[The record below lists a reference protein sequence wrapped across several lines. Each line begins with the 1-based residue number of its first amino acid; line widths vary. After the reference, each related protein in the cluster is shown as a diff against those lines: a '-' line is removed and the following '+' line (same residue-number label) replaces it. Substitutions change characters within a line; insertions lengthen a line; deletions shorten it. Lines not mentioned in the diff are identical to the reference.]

1 MSATLRGGDEASD
14 GRYIQTARCNQGD
27 TMAGKTGSLSTNERG
42 VLIAGAVAALLSFF
56 PGYITVTFDGPGFDE
71 SYSAWTGSATVGM
84 VLLLGGAALIGIE
97 ALSDG
102 TLPEVVPWHLIAV
115 AAAVLGTL
123 SIILRAL
130 TAGSSAPG
138 ANVGPGWSGWL
149 LFVAAI
155 SLTVFAVRSFRV
167 SDEALDLGDRPPS

>member
-1 MSATLRGGDEASD
+1 
-14 GRYIQTARCNQGD
+14 
-27 TMAGKTGSLSTNERG
+27 MAGGAGALSTNERG
-42 VLIAGAVAALLSFF
+42 VLIAGAAAAVLSVF

-71 SYSAWTGSATVGM
+71 SYSAWTGSATIGM

-102 TLPEVVPWHLIAV
+102 TLPEVIPWHLIAV
-115 AAAVLGTL
+115 AAAAFGTFM
-123 SIILRAL
+123 IMLRAL

-155 SLTVFAVRSFRV
+155 SLTVFAVLSFRD
-167 SDEALDLGDRPPS
+167 SEEALDFSS

>member
-1 MSATLRGGDEASD
+1 
-14 GRYIQTARCNQGD
+14 
-27 TMAGKTGSLSTNERG
+27 MAGEAGSLSTNERG
-42 VLIAGAVAALLSFF
+42 VLIAGAAAALLSVF
-56 PGYITVTFDGPGFDE
+56 PGYITVTFDGPGFDA
-71 SYSAWTGSATVGM
+71 SYTAWTGSATIGM

-102 TLPEVVPWHLIAV
+102 TLPAVIPWHLIAV
-115 AAAVLGTL
+115 AAAVLGTFL
-123 SIILRAL
+123 IILRAL

-155 SLTVFAVRSFRV
+155 TLTVFAVLSFRD
-167 SDEALDLGDRPPS
+167 SDEARDLSGRPSS

>member
-1 MSATLRGGDEASD
+1 
-14 GRYIQTARCNQGD
+14 
-27 TMAGKTGSLSTNERG
+27 MAGGAGSLSTNERG
-42 VLIAGAVAALLSFF
+42 VLIAGAAAAVLSVF
-56 PGYITVTFDGPGFDE
+56 PGYITVTFEGPGFDE
-71 SYSAWTGSATVGM
+71 SYSAWTGSATIGM

-115 AAAVLGTL
+115 AAAAFGTFML
-123 SIILRAL
+123 MLRAL

-155 SLTVFAVRSFRV
+155 SLTVFAVLSFRD
-167 SDEALDLGDRPPS
+167 SEDALEFRS

>member
-1 MSATLRGGDEASD
+1 
-14 GRYIQTARCNQGD
+14 
-27 TMAGKTGSLSTNERG
+27 MAGKTGSLSTNERG

-84 VLLLGGAALIGIE
+84 VMLLGGAALIVIE

-102 TLPEVVPWHLIAV
+102 TLPKAVPWHLIAV
-115 AAAVLGTL
+115 ATTVLGTL

-130 TAGSSAPG
+130 TAGGSAPG

-155 SLTVFAVRSFRV
+155 TLTVFAVRSFRD
-167 SDEALDLGDRPPS
+167 SDEALDMSDRPPS

>member
-1 MSATLRGGDEASD
+1 
-14 GRYIQTARCNQGD
+14 
-27 TMAGKTGSLSTNERG
+27 MAGGAGSLSTNERG
-42 VLIAGAVAALLSFF
+42 VLIAGAAAAVLSVF
-56 PGYITVTFDGPGFDE
+56 PGYITVTFEGPGFDE
-71 SYSAWTGSATVGM
+71 SYSAWTGSATIGM

-115 AAAVLGTL
+115 AAAAFGTFML
-123 SIILRAL
+123 MLRAL

-155 SLTVFAVRSFRV
+155 SLTVFAVLSFRD
-167 SDEALDLGDRPPS
+167 SEDALDFRS